1 MLLYSRHE
9 LVLIAG
15 VIYEHGVDSKTMA
28 SNVFCVSVLWTRE
41 GGRGI
46 HLQVEG
52 TQGCL
57 NR

>member
-9 LVLIAG
+9 VALIAG
-15 VIYEHGVDSKTMA
+15 VIYEHRVDSMAMA
-28 SNVFCVSVLWTRE
+28 SNVFCVGVLWTRE

-46 HLQVEG
+46 HLRVEG